1 VKKLGVLLV
10 ALLLMAGFT
19 IVGQADE
26 DPIKIGVVTSM
37 SGPLEYYGTMQ
48 TRGLQLGIEYATDG
62 TNEVLGRPI
71 EILIE
76 DDTGDPGQGVTRARE
91 LIERHDVDFL
101 QGSANSS
108 VALAIQ
114 DVALEYERIFM
125 VAPAAADAITGSNWN
140 RFTFRTGSTT
150 TQDALSGG
158 VYAAREMGD
167 EFVIFTPDNAWGQD
181 TARAWRNAIEGEGKE
196 VIRDIFVAPDTSDFT
211 PYLLRLTS
219 EDPDVAIV
227 AWAGAGAFQLFD
239 QIAELHIYERMEVTS
254 GFGDIPTLQAFGDSI
269 LGARGMMKYF
279 YTLPDNEIND
289 WLVETYME
297 RYEMPPDLFVPDAFA
312 AGVALVQA
320 IEKAQTLD
328 TDTLIETMRGM
339 SFETPKGTMTFREED
354 HQALQEMYI
363 VEMQE
368 VEGFDFPVPVLIQTM
383 TPEETAPPIMLED

>member
-1 VKKLGVLLV
+1 
-10 ALLLMAGFT
+10 M
-19 IVGQADE
+19 I
-26 DPIKIGVVTSM
+26 
-37 SGPLEYYGTMQ
+37 
-48 TRGLQLGIEYATDG
+48 
-62 TNEVLGRPI
+62 
-71 EILIE
+71 
-76 DDTGDPGQGVTRARE
+76 
-91 LIERHDVDFL
+91 
-101 QGSANSS
+101 
-108 VALAIQ
+108 
-114 DVALEYERIFM
+114 
-125 VAPAAADAITGSNWN
+125 
-140 RFTFRTGSTT
+140 
-150 TQDALSGG
+150 
-158 VYAAREMGD
+158 
-167 EFVIFTPDNAWGQD
+167 
-181 TARAWRNAIEGEGKE
+181 
-196 VIRDIFVAPDTSDFT
+196 
-211 PYLLRLTS
+211 
-219 EDPDVAIV
+219 
-227 AWAGAGAFQLFD
+227 

-368 VEGFDFPVPVLIQTM
+368 VEGFDFPVARFDPDNDTGGDGSSNHVRRLVQIRGRLKTGPSS
-383 TPEETAPPIMLED
+383 T